1 MEHEFSNFR
10 ILGKKVFSLLAFLV
24 IYSKKTKN
32 KIKPTVK
39 MLKQIIAIFG
49 LVALF
54 SLGIVAPSL
63 AQEAAH
69 NATPWSFLTQA
80 AASPSAER
88 IHEFHDMLVYII
100 ISITLFVLALLIIV
114 IVRFNKRSNPVP
126 SKTTHNVLLEV
137 LWTALPVVILIIIA
151 IPSFKLLYYVDRT
164 ETPEMTLKVTGYQ
177 WYWGYEYPD
186 HGGVNFMSYLVPE
199 DEINAEEGQ
208 LRLLSTDRAV
218 VLPINKNIQIDVTAA
233 DVLHSWAVPALG
245 VKTDSVPGRLNS
257 TWFNITK
264 PGTYYGQCS
273 ELCGK
278 DHAYMPIEIRAV
290 SQEEFEQWILE
301 QGGTMPTEET
311 VAEIEAENGENG
323 TTKEVAPPDESAIQ
337 PADGETTDDKAI
349 QSDEVTNLDEADEES
364 EGEE

>member
-1 MEHEFSNFR
+1 
-10 ILGKKVFSLLAFLV
+10 
-24 IYSKKTKN
+24 
-32 KIKPTVK
+32 
-39 MLKQIIAIFG
+39 MLKQIIATLG
-49 LVALF
+49 LAALF
-54 SLGIVAPSL
+54 SLGFLAPAL
-63 AQEAAH
+63 AQETAH

-100 ISITLFVLALLIIV
+100 IAITLFVLALLVIV

-164 ETPEMTLKVTGYQ
+164 ENPEMSIKVTGYQ

-186 HGGVNFMSYLVPE
+186 HGGINFMSYMIPE

-218 VLPINKNIQIDVTAA
+218 VLPVNKNIQIDVTAA

-257 TWFNITK
+257 TWFKITK

-290 SQEEFEQWILE
+290 SEEEFEQWVLE
-301 QGGTMPTEET
+301 QGGTMPVDTLSEEEADVDNENTAIGAAGEEASADEGANQPDDAQLTNEDVPETSEQVNTE
-311 VAEIEAENGENG
+311 
-323 TTKEVAPPDESAIQ
+323 
-337 PADGETTDDKAI
+337 
-349 QSDEVTNLDEADEES
+349 EADEES

>member
-1 MEHEFSNFR
+1 M
-10 ILGKKVFSLLAFLV
+10 
-24 IYSKKTKN
+24 
-32 KIKPTVK
+32 VK
-39 MLKQIIAIFG
+39 MLKQIIATFG

-54 SLGIVAPSL
+54 SLGIWDPAL
-63 AQEAAH
+63 AQEAAG
-69 NATPWSFLTQA
+69 NTTPWDFLMQD

-88 IHEFHDMLVYII
+88 IQAFHDMLVYII
-100 ISITLFVLALLIIV
+100 TGICLFVLALLIIV
-114 IVRFNKRSNPVP
+114 IVRYNRRANPEP

-186 HGGVNFMSYLVPE
+186 HGGINFMSYMIPE

-218 VLPINKNIQIDVTAA
+218 VLPVNKNIQVDITAA
-233 DVLHSWAVPALG
+233 DVLHAWAVPALG

-257 TWFNITK
+257 TWFRITK

-278 DHAYMPIEIRAV
+278 DHAYMPIEIKAV
-290 SQEEFEQWILE
+290 SEEEFEQWVLE
-301 QGGTMPTEET
+301 QGGTMPQDTAVSADAAEET
-311 VAEIEAENGENG
+311 STADDDQITNEDASAASE
-323 TTKEVAPPDESAIQ
+323 EVNTE
-337 PADGETTDDKAI
+337 
-349 QSDEVTNLDEADEES
+349 EADEES

>member
-1 MEHEFSNFR
+1 
-10 ILGKKVFSLLAFLV
+10 
-24 IYSKKTKN
+24 
-32 KIKPTVK
+32 
-39 MLKQIIAIFG
+39 MLKQIIATLG
-49 LVALF
+49 LAALF
-54 SLGIVAPSL
+54 SLGFLAPAL

-164 ETPEMTLKVTGYQ
+164 ENPEMTIKVTGYQ

-186 HGGVNFMSYLVPE
+186 HGGINFMSYMIPE
-199 DEINAEEGQ
+199 DEINSEEGQ

-218 VLPINKNIQIDVTAA
+218 VLPVNKNIQIDVTAA

-257 TWFNITK
+257 TWFKITK
-264 PGTYYGQCS
+264 PGTYFGQCS

-290 SQEEFEQWILE
+290 SEEEFEQWVLE
-301 QGGTMPTEET
+301 QGGTMPADTLTEEEADVDNENT
-311 VAEIEAENGENG
+311 AIGAAGEEASAEEGANQPEDEQLTNEDAPEASEQENTE
-323 TTKEVAPPDESAIQ
+323 
-337 PADGETTDDKAI
+337 
-349 QSDEVTNLDEADEES
+349 EADEES

>member
-1 MEHEFSNFR
+1 
-10 ILGKKVFSLLAFLV
+10 
-24 IYSKKTKN
+24 
-32 KIKPTVK
+32 
-39 MLKQIIAIFG
+39 MLKQIIATLG
-49 LVALF
+49 LAALF
-54 SLGIVAPSL
+54 SLGFLAPAL

-100 ISITLFVLALLIIV
+100 IAITLFVLALLIIV

-164 ETPEMTLKVTGYQ
+164 ENPEMTIKVTGYQ

-186 HGGVNFMSYLVPE
+186 HGDINFMAYMVPE
-199 DEINAEEGQ
+199 DEINSEEGQ

-218 VLPINKNIQIDVTAA
+218 VLPVNKNIQIDVTAA

-257 TWFNITK
+257 TWFKITK

-290 SQEEFEQWILE
+290 SEEEFEQWILE
-301 QGGTMPTEET
+301 QGGTMPVDTLTEE
-311 VAEIEAENGENG
+311 EADVDNENTAIGAAGEEASAG
-323 TTKEVAPPDESAIQ
+323 ESANQ
-337 PADGETTDDKAI
+337 PDDE
-349 QSDEVTNLDEADEES
+349 QLTNEDAPEASEQVNTEEADEES

>member
-1 MEHEFSNFR
+1 
-10 ILGKKVFSLLAFLV
+10 
-24 IYSKKTKN
+24 
-32 KIKPTVK
+32 
-39 MLKQIIAIFG
+39 MLKQIIATFG

-54 SLGIVAPSL
+54 SLAIWDPAL
-63 AQEAAH
+63 AQEAAG
-69 NATPWSFLTQA
+69 NTTPWDFLMQDP
-80 AASPSAER
+80 ASPSAER
-88 IHEFHDMLVYII
+88 IQAFHDMLVYII
-100 ISITLFVLALLIIV
+100 TGICLFVLALLIIV
-114 IVRFNKRSNPVP
+114 IVRYNRRANPEP

-164 ETPEMTLKVTGYQ
+164 ENPEMTLKVTGYQ

-186 HGGVNFMSYLVPE
+186 HGGINFMSYMIPE

-218 VLPINKNIQIDVTAA
+218 VLPVNKNIQVDITAA
-233 DVLHSWAVPALG
+233 DVLHAWAVPALG

-257 TWFNITK
+257 TWFRITK

-278 DHAYMPIEIRAV
+278 DHAYMPIEIKAV
-290 SQEEFEQWILE
+290 SEEEFEQWVLE
-301 QGGTMPTEET
+301 QGGTMPEDTAASAD
-311 VAEIEAENGENG
+311 AE
-323 TTKEVAPPDESAIQ
+323 K
-337 PADGETTDDKAI
+337 ETTTTDNNQI
-349 QSDEVTNLDEADEES
+349 TDEDAPAASEQVNTEEADEES

>member
-1 MEHEFSNFR
+1 
-10 ILGKKVFSLLAFLV
+10 
-24 IYSKKTKN
+24 
-32 KIKPTVK
+32 
-39 MLKQIIAIFG
+39 MLKQIIATFG

-54 SLGIVAPSL
+54 SLGIWDPAL
-63 AQEAAH
+63 AQEAAG
-69 NATPWSFLTQA
+69 NTTPWDFLMQDP
-80 AASPSAER
+80 ASPSAER
-88 IHEFHDMLVYII
+88 IQAFHDMLVYII
-100 ISITLFVLALLIIV
+100 SGICLFVLALLIIV
-114 IVRFNKRSNPVP
+114 IVRYNRRVNPEP

-164 ETPEMTLKVTGYQ
+164 ENPEMTLKVTGYQ

-186 HGGVNFMSYLVPE
+186 HGGINFMSYMIPE

-218 VLPINKNIQIDVTAA
+218 VLPVNKNIQVDITAA
-233 DVLHSWAVPALG
+233 DVLHAWAVPALG

-257 TWFNITK
+257 TWFRITK

-278 DHAYMPIEIRAV
+278 DHAYMPIEIKAV
-290 SQEEFEQWILE
+290 SEEEFEQWVLE
-301 QGGTMPTEET
+301 QGGTMPEEAPASADAEEET
-311 VAEIEAENGENG
+311 STADDNQITNKDAAAASE
-323 TTKEVAPPDESAIQ
+323 EVNTE
-337 PADGETTDDKAI
+337 
-349 QSDEVTNLDEADEES
+349 EADEES

>member
-1 MEHEFSNFR
+1 M
-10 ILGKKVFSLLAFLV
+10 
-24 IYSKKTKN
+24 
-32 KIKPTVK
+32 VK
-39 MLKQIIAIFG
+39 MLKQIIATFG

-54 SLGIVAPSL
+54 SLGIWDPAL
-63 AQEAAH
+63 AQEAAG
-69 NATPWSFLTQA
+69 NTTPWDFLMQDP
-80 AASPSAER
+80 ASPSAER
-88 IHEFHDMLVYII
+88 IQAFHDMLVYII
-100 ISITLFVLALLIIV
+100 SGICLFVLALLIIV
-114 IVRFNKRSNPVP
+114 IVRYNRRVNPEP

-164 ETPEMTLKVTGYQ
+164 ENPEMTLKVTGYQ

-186 HGGVNFMSYLVPE
+186 HGGINFMSYMIPE

-218 VLPINKNIQIDVTAA
+218 VLPVNKNIQVDITAA
-233 DVLHSWAVPALG
+233 DVLHAWAVPALG

-257 TWFNITK
+257 TWFRITK

-278 DHAYMPIEIRAV
+278 DHAYMPIEIKAV
-290 SQEEFEQWILE
+290 SEEEFEQWVLE
-301 QGGTMPTEET
+301 QGGTMPEEAPASADAEEET
-311 VAEIEAENGENG
+311 STADDNQITNKDAAAASE
-323 TTKEVAPPDESAIQ
+323 EVNTE
-337 PADGETTDDKAI
+337 
-349 QSDEVTNLDEADEES
+349 EADEES